1 MAEAMIRRCRP
12 LLGTFVE
19 IAVPDGFE
27 GTVAGAFDAVAHIHA
42 RMSFHDEGSDLAAL
56 RRARAGTAVAVD
68 PHSVAVLRIAC
79 DLHAR
84 SDGLFDVAVGADLV
98 AAGFLPQPADCPIEG
113 RVGTT
118 GDIQLL
124 DDSHVACARPMLIDL
139 GGIAKGYAVDA
150 ATDAL
155 AAAGV
160 PRAIVNAGGDLR
172 VLGDRPEPVHLRDAN
187 GMVDGLIE
195 IADAAVAS
203 SSNRHLRRQT
213 DRGMA
218 SPHLGRGRR
227 PLLSDLAVT
236 VIAEKCVIA
245 DAMTKIAMVDPE
257 LAHAMLAPWDGEI
270 IMHPMRGK
278 AA

>member
-27 GTVAGAFDAVAHIHA
+27 SVIAGAFDAIAHVHA
-42 RMSFHDEGSDLAAL
+42 RMSFHEEGSDLAAL
-56 RRARAGTAVAVD
+56 RRAPAGTAVAVD

-79 DLHAR
+79 DLHAQ
-84 SDGLFDVAVGADLV
+84 SGGLFDVAVGANLV
-98 AAGFLPQPADCPIEG
+98 VAGFLPQPADCPIEG
-113 RVGTT
+113 RIGTT

-124 DDSHVACARPMLIDL
+124 DDSHVACAQPMLIDL
-139 GGIAKGYAVDA
+139 GGIAKGYAVDV
-150 ATDAL
+150 ATEAL

-160 PRAIVNAGGDLR
+160 PHAIVNAGGDLR
-172 VLGDRPEPVHLRDAN
+172 VLGDRPEPVHLRNAD

-203 SSNRHLRRQT
+203 SSNRHMRRQT
-213 DRGMA
+213 GRGMV
-218 SPHLGRGRR
+218 SPHLGRARL
-227 PLLSDLAVT
+227 PLLSDHAVT
-236 VIAEKCVIA
+236 IIAETCVIA
-245 DAMTKIAMVDPE
+245 DAMTKIAMADPQ
-257 LAHAMLAPWDGEI
+257 LADAMLATWGGEI
-270 IMHPMRGK
+270 IMHPAQEK